1 MKLVKDIGEAMGY
14 QLTSFTPVD
23 KAQPDKE
30 KNEYLLIKSIFFYQ
44 TGDYLEFDQ
53 KFLGRVVFAHLMHI
67 GADIYHIRHSVPAQN
82 PHFKCPSHFKD

>member
-53 KFLGRVVFAHLMHI
+53 KFLGRVVFAHI
-67 GADIYHIRHSVPAQN
+67 GADIYHISYTTFCACTESA
-82 PHFKCPSHFKD
+82 F